1 MLSVRIITQLQD
13 LGVPTAIALG
23 NFDGIHRGHRR
34 VIDPILEIAE
44 LFSGRYSTVVSF
56 DPHPRFFFSG
66 QPQPLLTPIAEK
78 ARVLA
83 DLGLD
88 QLVLLPF
95 TRAIA
100 DLSPEEFVVDV
111 LIHQLGAEHLCVGA
125 DFRFGR
131 NRSGAAS
138 DLRRI
143 AESFGVPTEI
153 IPLFN
158 DDGERISSSAIRRA
172 LGSGDVARAAELLGR
187 PYALCGRVVGGQRL
201 GRTLGFPTA
210 NLDLPADKLLPAQ
223 GVYAGRVSSDGLG
236 LDRHPAVMNLGLR
249 PTVSGD
255 RQLQAEVHLLDWQGD
270 CYGADLRM
278 ELLAHLR
285 SEQRFASLDDLKAQ
299 IGRDCAQARDLLGLA
314 IAR

>member
-34 VIDPILEIAE
+34 VIDPMLEIAE
-44 LFSGRYSTVVSF
+44 LFPRCYSTVVSF
-56 DPHPRFFFSG
+56 DPHPRVFFSG
-66 QPQPLLTPIAEK
+66 QRQPLLTPIAEK
-78 ARVLA
+78 SRVLA

-131 NRSGAAS
+131 NRVGAAT

-143 AESFGVPTEI
+143 AESLGVPTEI

-158 DDGERISSSAIRRA
+158 EGEERISSSAIRRA
-172 LGSGDVARAAELLGR
+172 LAAGDVPKAARLLGR
-187 PYALCGRVVGGQRL
+187 PYSLEGRVVGGQRL
-201 GRTLGFPTA
+201 GRQLGFPTA
-210 NLDLPADKLLPAQ
+210 NLDLPADKLLPAH
-223 GVYAGRVSSDGLG
+223 GVYAVQVSSEATGLE
-236 LDRHPAVMNLGLR
+236 RHPGVMNLGLR

-255 RQLQAEVHLLDWQGD
+255 RQLRAEVHLLDWQGD
-270 CYGADLRM
+270 CYGADLRV
-278 ELLAHLR
+278 ELIAHLR
-285 SEQRFASLDDLKAQ
+285 EEQRFESLESLTTQ
-299 IGRDCAQARDLLGLA
+299 IGRDCALARETLGLA